1 MKILLAFL
9 LNYPDFPDSC
19 GFHKLSRP
27 VCIVGI
33 SLLLSFIGICFV
45 AAAKKT
51 DNFYK
56 KHFSADY
63 YDAQFPT
70 S

>member
-1 MKILLAFL
+1 MKTLL
-9 LNYPDFPDSC
+9 
-19 GFHKLSRP
+19 
-27 VCIVGI
+27 CIVGI

-70 S
+70 A